1 MRIDELVWDEWNVE
15 HIASHGVEPDEVDDV
30 CFGRP
35 LVRRARTTR
44 YGLRRYHAFGQTAA
58 GRYLFIVL
66 DCEAAGT
73 FYVVSAR
80 DMSKRELQQYRRK
93 RGWK

>member
-1 MRIDELVWDEWNVE
+1 MRIDELIWDDWNVE
-15 HIASHGVEPDEVDDV
+15 HIADHGVEPDEVEDV

-35 LVRRARTTR
+35 LVRRAGTTR
-44 YGLRRYHAFGQTAA
+44 YGLSRYHAFGQTEA

-66 DCEAAGT
+66 DREAAGV

-80 DMSKRELQQYRRK
+80 DMSKRELRQYRRK
-93 RGWK
+93 